1 MRIAR
6 PSILWR
12 LLSVELW
19 RLLAITS
26 AVLVCVI
33 AFATTI
39 KPFAD
44 GRLGALDALRF
55 MGYAIIPM
63 LQYALPFAAGFAA
76 TLSYHRLAQ
85 DNELTAV
92 YAGGISHRA
101 MLLPALISGLLLS
114 GVLLVLADQAMP
126 RLLRSMDELITRD
139 FTRMLQ
145 SSVERG
151 QALVQP
157 GGQRVLYADRFV
169 PGQPEPGSN
178 AVHKFDLLGVVVVQ
192 REPGSG
198 LTWEASASRAT
209 VWVYR
214 GGAGTSGGD
223 VAGGASGSAGAGV
236 PGAEDSGPGSM
247 TVVMRLLD
255 SVGKSTGR
263 ATGQAGESTMSFVV
277 PSIFRDDPKFLTF
290 TEMLL
295 AQDDPRRLGDVMAQ
309 HRATASIL
317 NERSVADDL
326 RVVLERDKRTT
337 LTDLNGR
344 TVVVKATG
352 LDLAPVEN
360 AKGLA
365 AGAFALRSSSGP
377 IEVTT
382 VLEDGRARV
391 QRARRAWISVPPA
404 PEFQASLLTIRMSEV
419 STSGVAPDGEGTE
432 QAGGVIREYQ
442 IPNLRLPEDRLAP
455 LLMLDSKA
463 LLAVADKERAA
474 HPDDV
479 ELRRSVEIY
488 QSTVRDTQRELL
500 SKFHERIA
508 ASLACALMVLLGAVM
523 GMRLSLSLP
532 LTVYLWSFLPALG
545 CVLLVSGGQR
555 ATASWGAPGLLVLYG
570 GLVAL
575 GSLTFAQYRV
585 LAMR

>member
-12 LLSVELW
+12 LLSLELW
-19 RLLAITS
+19 RLLALTS
-26 AVLVCVI
+26 AILVCVI

-44 GRLGALDALRF
+44 GRLSALDALRF
-55 MGYAIIPM
+55 MGYAIVPM

-92 YAGGISHRA
+92 YAGGISHRS
-101 MLLPALISGLLLS
+101 MLLPALAGGLFLSAALLL
-114 GVLLVLADQAMP
+114 LADQAMP

-151 QALVQP
+151 QALVEP
-157 GGQRVLYADRFV
+157 SGQRVLYADRFI
-169 PGQPEPGSN
+169 PGEPEPGTN
-178 AVHKFDLLGVVVVQ
+178 AIHKFDLLGVVVVQ
-192 REPGSG
+192 REPGGG
-198 LTWEASASRAT
+198 LAWEASASRAT

-214 GGAGTSGGD
+214 GGAGEPG
-223 VAGGASGSAGAGV
+223 AGTPANDASGTKA
-236 PGAEDSGPGSM
+236 GSM
-247 TVVMRLLD
+247 TVVMRLQD
-255 SVGKSTGR
+255 SLGKSTGR
-263 ATGQAGESTMSFVV
+263 ATGQAGESTMSFLV

-309 HRATASIL
+309 HRQTASVL

-326 RVVLERDKRTT
+326 RAVLVRDGRTT

-352 LDLAPVEN
+352 LDANPSEN
-360 AKGLA
+360 GAGFGLQSRA
-365 AGAFALRSSSGP
+365 SP

-382 VLEDGRARV
+382 VLEDGRVRV

-404 PEFQASLLTIRMSEV
+404 PELQASLLTIRMSEV
-419 STSGVAPDGEGTE
+419 ATAGVSPDGVGGE

-442 IPNLRLPEDRLAP
+442 IPNLRLPIDRLTG
-455 LLMLDSKA
+455 LLAQDSKSLIDA
-463 LLAVADKERAA
+463 ADAERVRR
-474 HPDDV
+474 PDDV
-479 ELRRSVEIY
+479 ELLRAVETY
-488 QSTVRDTQRELL
+488 RATVRDAQREIL

-508 ASLACALMVLLGAVM
+508 ASLACCLMVLLGAVM
-523 GMRLSLSLP
+523 GMRLASSLP
-532 LTVYLWSFLPALG
+532 LTVYLWSFLPALA

-575 GSLTFAQYRV
+575 GSLTYAQYRV
-585 LAMR
+585 LSLR

>member
-12 LLSVELW
+12 LLSLELW
-19 RLLAITS
+19 RLLALTS
-26 AVLVCVI
+26 AILVCVI

-44 GRLGALDALRF
+44 GRLSALDALRF
-55 MGYAIIPM
+55 MGYAIVPM
-63 LQYALPFAAGFAA
+63 MQYALPFAAGFAA

-101 MLLPALISGLLLS
+101 MLLPALIGGLVLS
-114 GVLLVLADQAMP
+114 AVLLVLADQAMP

-145 SSVERG
+145 SSVDRG
-151 QALVQP
+151 QALVEP
-157 GGQRVLYADRFV
+157 SGQRVLYADKFI
-169 PGQPEPGSN
+169 PGKPEPGTN
-178 AVHKFDLLGVVVVQ
+178 AIHKFELLGVVVVQ
-192 REPGSG
+192 REPSG
-198 LTWEASASRAT
+198 GLAWEASASSAM

-214 GGAGTSGGD
+214 GGAGG
-223 VAGGASGSAGAGV
+223 AGGADAATPADADGTGTKA
-236 PGAEDSGPGSM
+236 GSM

-255 SVGKSTGR
+255 SLGKSTGR
-263 ATGQAGESTMSFVV
+263 ATGQASESTMTFLV

-309 HRATASIL
+309 HRQTASVL

-326 RVVLERDKRTT
+326 RAVLVRDGRTS

-352 LDLAPVEN
+352 LDANPTPST
-360 AKGLA
+360 ATG
-365 AGAFALRSSSGP
+365 GGGFALQSRNGP

-382 VLEDGRARV
+382 VLEDGRVRV

-404 PEFQASLLTIRMSEV
+404 VEFQTSLLTIRMSEV
-419 STSGVAPDGEGTE
+419 ATAGVSPDGVGGE

-442 IPNLRLPEDRLAP
+442 IPNLRLPTDRLAG
-455 LLMLDSKA
+455 LMAQDSQSLIA
-463 LLAVADKERAA
+463 AADSERVRR
-474 HPDDV
+474 PDDI
-479 ELRRSVEIY
+479 ELLRSVETY
-488 QSTVRDTQRELL
+488 RATVRDAQREIL

-508 ASLACALMVLLGAVM
+508 ASLACCLMVVLGAVM
-523 GMRLSLSLP
+523 GMRLASSLP

-570 GLVAL
+570 GLIAL
-575 GSLTFAQYRV
+575 GALTYAQYRW
-585 LAMR
+585 LALR

>member
-26 AVLVCVI
+26 AVLVCII

-101 MLLPALISGLLLS
+101 MLLPAMISGLLLS

-151 QALVQP
+151 QALIQP

-169 PGQPEPGSN
+169 PGEPEPGSS
-178 AVHKFDLLGVVVVQ
+178 AIHKFDLLGVVVVQ

-214 GGAGTSGGD
+214 GG
-223 VAGGASGSAGAGV
+223 GGASSGKGDVGAGV
-236 PGAEDSGPGSM
+236 AGISSSEGAGAPGAENAGPGSM

-255 SVGKSTGR
+255 SVGKSAGR

-317 NERSVADDL
+317 NERSVADGL
-326 RVVLERDKRTT
+326 RAVLERDKRTT
-337 LTDLNGR
+337 LTDLSGR

-360 AKGLA
+360 AQGLA

-455 LLMLDSKA
+455 LLKLDSKA
-463 LLAVADKERAA
+463 L
-474 HPDDV
+474 
-479 ELRRSVEIY
+479 I
-488 QSTVRDTQRELL
+488 
-500 SKFHERIA
+500 
-508 ASLACALMVLLGAVM
+508 
-523 GMRLSLSLP
+523 
-532 LTVYLWSFLPALG
+532 
-545 CVLLVSGGQR
+545 
-555 ATASWGAPGLLVLYG
+555 
-570 GLVAL
+570 
-575 GSLTFAQYRV
+575 
-585 LAMR
+585 